1 VSDAIEALRRLVE
14 DDPGHPSFPVW
25 VEWLRRQGRL
35 DEARG
40 AAESGLDDAPG
51 RAEGR
56 AALALVHLDR
66 DDASAAREALVRAIT
81 ALPGAEVLSPP
92 PADEPAPV
100 ELDDALE
107 AEEIDEAFL
116 QAEARPEEMMSAN
129 DIAERAM
136 AEAMATPEVDAA
148 EALDAAP
155 ASIELEPQ
163 SAPAPDAADRA
174 RVIATLE
181 LWLQN
186 LRRTVQ

>member
-1 VSDAIEALRRLVE
+1 MSDAIEALRRLVE